1 MSMTLRAAAAAV
13 ALALTGTANAAFTCT
28 DCIKSDQGQTGDGE
42 LFINIYRNTSNPG
55 TIVLDTNVSALDLNS
70 GAVTS
75 WTSNAVQTQAVLDF
89 LSTAPLSDFLF
100 DAGARQNS
108 PDVAEF
114 GMYLTNTDPTLLPPD
129 AKNNL
134 AAFYNYQTNME
145 TWIDSVNQGN
155 GNSTPDGML
164 IPAAAGQQGD
174 WNDGFRGWKGN
185 GDTLGWNQTTDTVV
199 TNDLTLYRY
208 HYDPSTLA
216 SLTTDMGLLSIDSA
230 TGQVSYSNASVSPSP
245 VPVPAAVWL
254 FGSGLVGMVS
264 VARRRRAA

>member
-1 MSMTLRAAAAAV
+1 MSITLRAAAAAAV
-13 ALALTGTANAAFTCT
+13 ALALTGTANAAFTCS

-75 WTSNAVQTQAVLDF
+75 WTSNAVQTQAVSEF
-89 LSTAPLSDFLF
+89 LSTASLSDFLF

-114 GMYLTNTDPTLLPPD
+114 GMYLTNTDPTITPPD
-129 AKNNL
+129 AFNNL
-134 AAFYNYQTNME
+134 AAFQGYQTLME

-155 GNSTPDGML
+155 GNATPDGML
-164 IPAAAGQQGD
+164 VPAAAGQQGD
-174 WNDGFRGWKGN
+174 WADGFRGWNGN
-185 GDTLGWNQTTDTVV
+185 DDTLGWNKTTDTAV

-208 HYDPSTLA
+208 HYDPTTFA
-216 SLTTDMGLLSIDSA
+216 SLTTDAGLLSIDTA
-230 TGQVSYSNASVSPSP
+230 TGQVSYSNASVAP

-264 VARRRRAA
+264 VARRRRRAA